1 VTSLY
6 CWGKCGFYWVVCLLT
21 CRKESTNLKFSCL
34 VLSEHRVLLVSHK
47 WMHQFICNPIL
58 STHGT
63 AYLAI
68 FYLQAWCILWN
79 MKFVT
84 LLRLFWDNFSDWTAM
99 VSRSTKSWKCSG
111 ATNCA
116 VKCIETLM
124 RAKTN
129 FFELAAKALSKKS
142 QKYPAQKVPIDMSDI
157 STLAPNRTSL
167 EPFYWRC
174 TEYVMCVPSFSNW
187 VDDVTILH
195 SGIANILYYNPKSTT
210 KHFWVWHACV
220 LEVSCFWVMSTSTH
234 CA

>member
-1 VTSLY
+1 MWLACTAEESVVSTGFFASLLA
-6 CWGKCGFYWVVCLLT
+6 GKSRLT
-21 CRKESTNLKFSCL
+21 LSFSCL
-34 VLSEHRVLLVSHK
+34 VLSEHLILLVSRK

-84 LLRLFWDNFSDWTAM
+84 LLCLFWDKFSNWTAM
-99 VSRSTKSWKCSG
+99 VGRSMKSWKCSG

-124 RAKTN
+124 HAKTY

-142 QKYPAQKVPIDMSDI
+142 QKYPA
-157 STLAPNRTSL
+157 
-167 EPFYWRC
+167 
-174 TEYVMCVPSFSNW
+174 
-187 VDDVTILH
+187 
-195 SGIANILYYNPKSTT
+195 
-210 KHFWVWHACV
+210 
-220 LEVSCFWVMSTSTH
+220 
-234 CA
+234 